1 MDVLPQED
9 RIGYDGFCKAVFGK
23 TLVFRNAAPKLA
35 AHSRSPWRAGVIMN
49 RFSDQELEALLNN
62 TESDLAERKKN
73 FKGDVPRKSR
83 QAVCAFA
90 NDLPN
95 HNQPG
100 VLFIGAS
107 DEGSPSDEPITDDLL
122 RALADIKTDGN
133 ILPLP
138 VLTVEKRLLKG
149 AEMAV
154 VTVMP
159 SDMPPVKY
167 EGRIWIRTG
176 PRRAIANEQEERILN
191 EKRRYKNLPFDLYP
205 VPSAKLTDL
214 SKSIFENEFLPAA
227 FAADVLEAN
236 GRTYEERLASCK
248 LIVSPENTTPTVLGL
263 LALGKSPQDFL
274 PGAYIQFL
282 RIDGTELADPV
293 VDEAKIGGAF
303 VEMLRQTEEK
313 LKAHNR
319 TAVDIMSGPTHKVA
333 MPYPPAAIQQILY
346 NAVLHRTYEST
357 HAPVR
362 VYWFNDRIEIN
373 SPGGPYGNVTTE
385 NFGKPGITDYRNPNV
400 ADALKTFG
408 FIQAFGRGIATARK
422 EMEKNGNPA
431 PEFETHQS
439 AVVCTLRGKP

>member
-1 MDVLPQED
+1 MK
-9 RIGYDGFCKAVFGK
+9 RY
-23 TLVFRNAAPKLA
+23 
-35 AHSRSPWRAGVIMN
+35 
-49 RFSDQELEALLNN
+49 SDQELLALLDSL
-62 TESDLAERKKN
+62 ESDRVERKES
-73 FKGDVPRKSR
+73 FKGDVPKKAR

-95 HNQPG
+95 HNEPG
-100 VLFIGAS
+100 VLFIGAK
-107 DEGSPSDEPITDDLL
+107 DNGEPCGLAVTDQLL
-122 RALADIKTDGN
+122 LSLADMKTDGN

-138 VLTVEKRLLKG
+138 VLSVEKRLLKG

-176 PRRAIANEQEERILN
+176 PRRALANEQEERILN
-191 EKRRYKNLPFDLYP
+191 ERRRYKNLPFDIYP
-205 VPSAKLTDL
+205 VPSSKISDL
-214 SKSIFENEFLPAA
+214 SRVIFENEYLPAA

-236 GRTYEERLASCK
+236 GRTYAERLTSCK
-248 LIVSPENTTPTVLGL
+248 MVVSPDDTTPTVLGL
-263 LALGKSPQDFL
+263 LAMGKSPQDFL

-293 VDEAKIGGAF
+293 IDEENISGAL
-303 VEMLRQTEEK
+303 VEMLRRAEEK

-319 TAVDIMSGPTHKVA
+319 MAIDITSAPTHQTA

-357 HAPVR
+357 NAPVR

-373 SPGGPYGNVTTE
+373 SPGGPYGNVTSE
-385 NFGKPGITDYRNPNV
+385 NFGKPGITDYRNPNIGDV
-400 ADALKTFG
+400 LKTFG
-408 FIQAFGRGIATARK
+408 FIQAFGRGIAVARK
-422 EMEKNGNPA
+422 EMARNGNPE
-431 PEFETHQS
+431 PVFETNQS
-439 AVVCTLRGKP
+439 AVVCILRGQK